1 MAIGKNKRI
10 SKKGKGGKK
19 KVVDP
24 MSKKEWYEL
33 KAPNPFDK
41 RLFGKTLCTRTTGT
55 KIASDRLKGRVV
67 EVSLADL
74 NSKSE
79 QLAWRKMKLC
89 IEDIQGRNCMTNFHG
104 MDVTRDKLCQFVRKW
119 QNIIEA
125 HQEVKTADG
134 YVLRLFC
141 IAFTARV
148 PEKQLKKTSYAQMSQ
163 IKQIRKK
170 MMDIMTKEAAASTLT
185 ELVRKFVTEYIGE
198 QIKKSCQFIYPLSN
212 VLIRKVKT
220 LKKPKFDITKLNE
233 LYKDGGNVPTGNVIG
248 GKDKFEG
255 EEGTKNLLAE

>member
-1 MAIGKNKRI
+1 MAFGKNKRI

-19 KVVDP
+19 KVADP
-24 MSKKEWYEL
+24 MTKKEWYDI

-41 RLFGKTLCTRTTGT
+41 RIVGKTLCTRTSGT
-55 KIASDRLKGRVV
+55 RIASDRLKGRVF

-74 NSKSE
+74 NQKSE

-89 IEDIQGRNCMTNFHG
+89 VEDVQGRNCMTNFHG
-104 MDVTRDKLCQFVRKW
+104 MDITRDKICQFIRKW

-125 HQEVKTADG
+125 NTEVKTQDG
-134 YVLRLFC
+134 YVLRIFC
-141 IAFTARV
+141 IAFTTRV

-163 IKQIRKK
+163 IKAIRKK
-170 MMDIMTKEAAASTLT
+170 MVEIINKEASSVNLT

-198 QIKKSCQFIYPLSN
+198 QIKKAVQFIYPVTN
-212 VLIRKVKT
+212 VTIRKVKT

-233 LYKDGGNVPTGNVIG
+233 LYKETAATTGKTITG
-248 GKDKFEG
+248 GKNFEDA
-255 EEGTKNLLAE
+255 ETKNLVDK